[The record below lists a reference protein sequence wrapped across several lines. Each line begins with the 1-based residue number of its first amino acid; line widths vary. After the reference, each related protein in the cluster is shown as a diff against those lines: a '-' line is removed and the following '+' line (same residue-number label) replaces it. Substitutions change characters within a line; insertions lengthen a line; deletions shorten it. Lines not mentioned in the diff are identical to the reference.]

1 MIWPSRNGV
10 GYDEVGES
18 NVERESLTEVTWF
31 AVGPCAENW
40 LLKGRVL
47 ARFRFG
53 IPFRHLP
60 TPSLNFNH
68 VF

>member
-31 AVGPCAENW
+31 AFGPCAENW

-53 IPFRHLP
+53 IPFRHLL
-60 TPSLNFNH
+60 TSLLNINN